1 MKELMRFSLV
11 RRFNNRSTK
20 VFNIIL
26 FTVILCLGFADKIMK
41 IVDPSMFE
49 SEVVYV
55 VNIEEEMIDFFNENS
70 SDAYT
75 FKTSD
80 KKVKT
85 LAEQGN
91 MVLTKTEDS
100 YILFSKYEVEEPVI
114 ATFSLYI
121 NMYRK
126 DKLMQNSENIEVLL
140 AYNQDVSVE
149 NKVLEEQVDLSSEK
163 SNLIFMFVTSI
174 YFMMLSFIST
184 VASEVVNEKATKT
197 LELILT
203 SVNAKEHFFA
213 KLIVGWL
220 VIVIQGCLSFSYI
233 LFALLLRSIYDQGS
247 GLISF
252 AKKMGV
258 LVMEG
263 NTFYSLL
270 AEADFSFV
278 FFQKFAIV
286 LLFMLLG
293 ILFIQ
298 LLMVI
303 VSSFVSS
310 VEEAGNIQAPFY
322 LVLLGFYY
330 LTLALNNPHDL
341 TEGIGF
347 YLSFVPFLNMLIMPC
362 RLLVSDVPIMQIL
375 YSLTFSLISIGFIIY
390 KGIPVYER
398 GVLDYS
404 CRGFK
409 QVMLSIQGKKG
420 KEKPKKNIKFEDIK
434 KVIQK
439 LNKNQ

>member
-26 FTVILCLGFADKIMK
+26 FVVILCLGFADKIMK

-49 SEVVYV
+49 SEVVYMI
-55 VNIEEEMIDFFNENS
+55 NIEEEMIDYFNENA
-70 SDAYT
+70 SDAYI
-75 FKTSD
+75 FKSSD

-91 MVLTKTEDS
+91 MVFTKTEEK
-100 YILFSKYEVEEPVI
+100 YLLFSKYEVEESTV
-114 ATFSLYI
+114 AMFSLYV
-121 NMYRK
+121 NTYRK
-126 DKLMQNSENIEVLL
+126 DQLMKDSENIEILL
-140 AYNQDVSVE
+140 AYNQDISVE
-149 NKVLEEQVDLSSEK
+149 NKVLEEQIDLSNEK

-174 YFMMLSFIST
+174 YFMMLSFITT

-203 SVNAKEHFFA
+203 SVSAKEHFFA
-213 KLIVGWL
+213 KLLVGWL
-220 VIVIQGCLSFSYI
+220 VIVIQGCLSLSYI
-233 LFALLLRSIYDQGS
+233 LFAMLVRSIFDQGS
-247 GLISF
+247 GLIQF
-252 AKKMGV
+252 VKKLGF
-258 LVMEG
+258 LSMEG
-263 NTFYSLL
+263 NTFYALL
-270 AEADFSFV
+270 AEADLSFV
-278 FFQKFAIV
+278 FFEKLAVV
-286 LLFMLLG
+286 LLFLLLG
-293 ILFIQ
+293 VLFIQ
-298 LLMVI
+298 LVMVI

-347 YLSFVPFLNMLIMPC
+347 YLSFVPFLNMLLMPC
-362 RLLVSDVPIMQIL
+362 RLLISDVPTLQIV
-375 YSLTFSLISIGFIIY
+375 YSLLFSILSICFIVY

-404 CRGFK
+404 CKGFK
-409 QVMLSIQGKKG
+409 QIFFQLRQKG
-420 KEKPKKNIKFEDIK
+420 NMKPKKKIQIEEIKNYVEK
-434 KVIQK
+434 WK
-439 LNKNQ
+439 NKI